1 MSMYDDH
8 TTPSFVIIHAHHGR
22 IVALYV
28 ALFAMSHYSAIFVSL
43 DFCIFGSLGFLSACI
58 HLGRVLLTLPRVL
71 PRSYVRIVLESGL
84 ARFSAS
90 VKSSG
95 IARVCGVSIVVAG
108 DRFSFLSGCLRAH
121 GTVP

>member
-1 MSMYDDH
+1 
-8 TTPSFVIIHAHHGR
+8 
-22 IVALYV
+22 
-28 ALFAMSHYSAIFVSL
+28 MSHCSQCRIIPPFLYLWIFVSL
-43 DFCIFGSLGFLSACI
+43 DLWGFFLSACI

-71 PRSYVRIVLESGL
+71 PRSYVWIVLESGL